1 MRHTYCSRVTINYKL
16 MLYSANTPALVQS
29 QTQTQTWTQ
38 TRTTLQ
44 RKMFNQ
50 SDYKYKSLST
60 NINENIC

>member
-29 QTQTQTWTQ
+29 QTQTWTQ